1 MLSQR
6 GAQRLRQALMAHM
19 APRLTLA
26 WLALLGTLC
35 LAHAASTGG
44 PASASPTAGPLA
56 DGGLV
61 FSAAPARA
69 SGNDTSHLLMRGAIP
84 DGVDAKRP
92 KIVGGEKAELGQFPH
107 QVSIRQ
113 QQRTHFCGGSIVS
126 KTHVLTAA
134 HCFDDKPNMF
144 NQLMVTAGSLTWMP
158 NTLTAGGYT
167 RDVKDGLVHEKWVPG
182 ANKKWYDIAVLEVAE
197 PFEEWSNQANAILIN
212 TKEPL
217 DVGMDCH
224 VSGWGR
230 TVDSDSAKPA
240 EELLWT
246 TVQIKDLEACS
257 SKYGDAMGPGSI
269 CAGYDP
275 GGKDSCQGDSGG
287 PLTCDGRL
295 AGVVS
300 FGHGCAVAGFPGVY
314 TATSGHLDWIR
325 EHTGAQSGQARLTP
339 LAAPMVAHTLLML
352 VLVGALS

>member
-1 MLSQR
+1 MASTA
-6 GAQRLRQALMAHM
+6 AQ
-19 APRLTLA
+19 
-26 WLALLGTLC
+26 LALLLVAA
-35 LAHAASTGG
+35 LSPAPAPARAASTGST
-44 PASASPTAGPLA
+44 ASDSSSGWTPSSGLLASTTLGR
-56 DGGLV
+56 G
-61 FSAAPARA
+61 
-69 SGNDTSHLLMRGAIP
+69 SGNSTTYALVRGAIP
-84 DGVDAKRP
+84 DAPGGKRP

-107 QVSIRQ
+107 QVSIRKQ
-113 QQRTHFCGGSIVS
+113 QMTHFCGGSIVS

-134 HCFDDKPNMF
+134 HCFDDKPNQF
-144 NQLMVTAGSLTWMP
+144 NTLLVTVGSLTWMP
-158 NTLTAGGYT
+158 NQLTSGGYT
-167 RDVKDGLVHEKWVPG
+167 RDVKDGLVHESWVPG

-197 PFEEWSNQANAILIN
+197 PFEEWSTNAKAILIN
-212 TKEPL
+212 TKVDL

-230 TVDSDSAKPA
+230 TVDADSAKPS

-246 TVQIKDLEACS
+246 TVQIKELEACS
-257 SKYGDAMGPGSI
+257 SKYGEAMGPGSI

-325 EHTGAQSGQARLTP
+325 AHTDAQSGQTASAVP
-339 LAAPMVAHTLLML
+339 V
-352 VLVGALS
+352 